1 MKILALILH
10 THLQKERYDT
20 IVSTWGQNI
29 DYLFYSDK
37 EDLNTIK
44 VTDRSD
50 YRSAEIKQVNIINN
64 LPDHFM
70 EYDWYLF
77 CDNDTFVNT
86 KLLFEKIETFDPDII
101 YGEVIQS
108 WPNDFSLK
116 YLSGGAGFLMSY
128 KILSKIKGKLIPYN
142 SGFSD
147 VTLGLYFRDNEL
159 QIENSDY
166 FVSQLPEFF
175 NITKIENHITFHYV
189 TSFFRMNEFYQRC
202 KTND

>member
-1 MKILALILH
+1 MRILTLILH

-64 LPDHFM
+64 LPEHFM

-86 KLLFEKIETFDPDII
+86 KLLFEKIETFDVNKVH
-101 YGEVIQS
+101 GEVIQS
-108 WPNDFSLK
+108 WPSDFSLS
-116 YLSGGAGFLMSY
+116 YLSGGAGFLMSK
-128 KILSKIKGKLIPYN
+128 KILEKIKGDITIYN

-147 VTLGLYFRDNEL
+147 VTIGLYFRDKGIE
-159 QIENSDY
+159 IENNTL
-166 FVSQLPEFF
+166 FRSQLPEFF
-175 NITKIENHITFHYV
+175 GITEVEKHVTFHYV
-189 TSFFRMNEFYQRC
+189 TSFFRMNELFQRC
-202 KTND
+202 K